1 MLGLASKRRSGLLEA
16 KERTAIEA
24 GALKRGPYKKRNKKG
39 D

>member
-1 MLGLASKRRSGLLEA
+1 MLGLASKKRIGLLEA

-24 GALKRGPYKKRNKKG
+24 GALKRGPYKKRNQKG